1 MEISRRSKITIFL
14 LAFLLTVLIFLI
26 FIPLVKR
33 NSYSIILDKVKSNT
47 IAYYEANETV
57 LRKYSQEFHNQK
69 EIVYIRYDIENSKD
83 ELIFYVRSFVN
94 KDKLYKLKLNKKDL
108 LLPDTSYILQ
118 EEIDI
123 EESEAKLTLQNFE
136 TITSA
141 KINFIKY
148 WAQIL
153 IAKDLN
159 SVSKNMWFNNSIVF
173 GLINGGKLINNYDSI
188 IEYSNNGYDHLEK
201 IDSDWYFYFVRD
213 TAGFF

>member
-26 FIPLVKR
+26 FIPFVKR

-123 EESEAKLTLQNFE
+123 EEILSSIGL
-136 TITSA
+136 
-141 KINFIKY
+141 KY
-148 WAQIL
+148 
-153 IAKDLN
+153 
-159 SVSKNMWFNNSIVF
+159 
-173 GLINGGKLINNYDSI
+173 
-188 IEYSNNGYDHLEK
+188 
-201 IDSDWYFYFVRD
+201 
-213 TAGFF
+213 